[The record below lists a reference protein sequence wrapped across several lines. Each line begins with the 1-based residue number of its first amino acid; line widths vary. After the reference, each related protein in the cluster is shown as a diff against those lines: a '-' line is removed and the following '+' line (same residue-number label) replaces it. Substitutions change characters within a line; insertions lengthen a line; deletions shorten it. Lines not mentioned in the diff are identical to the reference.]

1 MNGLSRIVN
10 GEDAVPGSWP
20 WQVSLQDTW
29 GYWPTRGQAGGCWC
43 PASTDPSVFLQD
55 STGFHFCGGSL
66 ISENWVVTAAHCGV
80 RTSHLVVAGEFDQG
94 SDAEDI
100 QVLKIAK
107 VFKNPKFNIFTV
119 NNDITLLKLATPAR
133 FSQTVSPVCL
143 PAENDDFPAGTLCVT
158 TGWGLTKHSNA
169 NTPDRLQQ
177 ATLPLLSNAECKTFW
192 GNKISNLMICAGASG
207 VSSCMGDSGG
217 PLVCQKDGAWTLVG
231 IVSWGSG
238 TCSTSSPGV
247 YARVTKL
254 MPWLSGLSRI
264 VSGEDAVPSSWPWQ
278 VSLQTGSCLHF
289 CGGSLINQHWVLTVA
304 HCRVRKSHHVV
315 AGVSDHGSDEEA
327 VQALRIAEGPP
338 GGQAAVFEHL
348 LWDRIMDSNDIAL
361 LKLATPAGP
370 ALQHRVPRVPAQ
382 CQHQLPR
389 GLRLRHHGP
398 RQDPTPD
405 KLQPAALP
413 LLSNAEGQ
421 KFRGSKTTD
430 VMICAG
436 ASGVSPCKN
445 LGWGRSGHTGALAPR
460 FGLGNKSF
468 LLLQG
473 DSGGPLVCQKDG
485 AWTLVGIVSWG
496 SS

>member
-1 MNGLSRIVN
+1 M
-10 GEDAVPGSWP
+10 A
-20 WQVSLQDTW
+20 
-29 GYWPTRGQAGGCWC
+29 
-43 PASTDPSVFLQD
+43 FL
-55 STGFHFCGGSL
+55 
-66 ISENWVVTAAHCGV
+66 WVVLGFLLFGSSSSCGV
-80 RTSHLVVAGEFDQG
+80 
-94 SDAEDI
+94 
-100 QVLKIAK
+100 
-107 VFKNPKFNIFTV
+107 
-119 NNDITLLKLATPAR
+119 LAIHP
-133 FSQTVSPVCL
+133 
-143 PAENDDFPAGTLCVT
+143 E
-158 TGWGLTKHSNA
+158 
-169 NTPDRLQQ
+169 
-177 ATLPLLSNAECKTFW
+177 
-192 GNKISNLMICAGASG
+192 
-207 VSSCMGDSGG
+207 
-217 PLVCQKDGAWTLVG
+217 
-231 IVSWGSG
+231 
-238 TCSTSSPGV
+238 
-247 YARVTKL
+247 
-254 MPWLSGLSRI
+254 LSGLSRI

-382 CQHQLPR
+382 RQHQLPR

-398 RQDPTPD
+398 RQDPVRLPDSSPDWGPAAVLRWPRGPGWESDGQLWFGARVANKTPD

-436 ASGVSPCKN
+436 ASGVSPCK
-445 LGWGRSGHTGALAPR
+445 
-460 FGLGNKSF
+460 
-468 LLLQG
+468 G